1 MDDRQQQRDSSHT
14 GPMAKGAPV
23 PLTPQQ
29 LIDRVVVYE
38 KDLAQF
44 YDELRREPAL
54 KPLAEIF
61 RFMAHHSHIHAEMI
75 ANYRSHAA
83 IPQLDVTPLAI
94 LHERLKSSLKEE
106 LTASADSADAAR
118 KLAEAEEILGQAYA
132 KIAGHYEALGDSYK
146 MIASKFK
153 SLSEDERQHGEYIR
167 KHS

>member
-1 MDDRQQQRDSSHT
+1 M
-14 GPMAKGAPV
+14 

-29 LIDRVVVYE
+29 IIDRVVVYE

-54 KPLAEIF
+54 KPLAKIF
-61 RFMAHHSHIHAEMI
+61 GFMAQHSNIHAEMI
-75 ANYRSHAA
+75 ANYRDHAA
-83 IPQLDVTPLAI
+83 IPQLDVNPLAI

-106 LTASADSADAAR
+106 LTASANSADTAR

-132 KIAGHYEALGDSYK
+132 KIAAHYEEVGDRYK